1 MIVWGKQREKW
12 LVTFVPSD
20 WKVNL
25 LFETIQFTTSNTFN
39 SFQTEKVGI
48 SPKKNLLLIYMQL
61 EDWVLGVKC
70 IGILHQNHGTLL
82 LGEQQGTA
90 KDFY

>member
-25 LFETIQFTTSNTFN
+25 LFKTIQFTTSNTFN

-48 SPKKNLLLIYMQL
+48 SPKKKLSLIYMRL
-61 EDWVLGVKC
+61 EDWVLGVKRT
-70 IGILHQNHGTLL
+70 GIFLTSRPWHSPARRVQ
-82 LGEQQGTA
+82 
-90 KDFY
+90 